1 MKHLIILG
9 AGTAGTLMA
18 WRLRRAL
25 PAADWRIVLVDQD
38 DEHVYQPGLLFIPFG
53 MDQAED
59 DRRSR
64 RALMPDGVE
73 LILDGVQDVD
83 PVSRTVITG
92 AGDRLAYD
100 LLILAT
106 GTSTEPEATE
116 GLSAEGW
123 RETASDFYTLPGA
136 LALRGL
142 LEGLTEGRLVVNIA
156 ELPIKCPVAPLEF
169 ALLADAFLR
178 ARGRREAVQIDYVT
192 PLSGA
197 FTKPVASKLLG
208 ELLEQR
214 GIRVVP
220 DFSLASVDGGQRRL
234 RAYDGATVDYDLLVS
249 VPLHFGAKFLRSSAF
264 AAEDGF
270 VRIDPHT
277 LEVKGQERVFAI
289 GDATDAPTS
298 KAGAVAHFQGEV
310 LIENVLRAIRGEAAL
325 PAFDG
330 HANCFIESGDGK
342 AMLLD
347 FNYTTEPL
355 PGRFPLPGLGPFTLL
370 EESHVNHWGKRA
382 FRWVYWNLLLR
393 GKELPLDHRMLMAG
407 KHHPSAA

>member
-25 PAADWRIVLVDQD
+25 PAAEWQIQLIDQD
-38 DEHVYQPGLLFIPFG
+38 DEHVYQPGLLFIPFA

-73 LILDGVQDVD
+73 LILDGVLDVD
-83 PVSRTVITG
+83 PVSRTVTTG
-92 AGDRLAYD
+92 GGARLPYD
-100 LLILAT
+100 LLIVAT

-116 GLSAEGW
+116 GLTGEGW
-123 RETASDFYTLPGA
+123 RRTASDFYSLPGA

-142 LEGLTEGRLVVNIA
+142 LDGFTEGRLVVNIA

-169 ALLADAFLR
+169 ALLADAFFR

-208 ELLEQR
+208 ELLDQR

-220 DFSLASVDGGQRRL
+220 DFSLATVDGAGRSL
-234 RAYDGATVDYDLLVS
+234 RSYGGASVDYDLLVS
-249 VPLHFGAKFLRSSAF
+249 VPLHFGAKFLRGSAF

-310 LIENVLRAIRGEAAL
+310 LIENVLRAIRGEPAL

-407 KHHPSAA
+407 KHRPSAA

>member
-220 DFSLASVDGGQRRL
+220 DFSLASVDGGRRRL
-234 RAYDGATVDYDLLVS
+234 RAYDGASVDYDLLVS
-249 VPLHFGAKFLRSSAF
+249 VPLHFGAKFLRNSAF

>member
-330 HANCFIESGDGK
+330 HANCFIESSDGK